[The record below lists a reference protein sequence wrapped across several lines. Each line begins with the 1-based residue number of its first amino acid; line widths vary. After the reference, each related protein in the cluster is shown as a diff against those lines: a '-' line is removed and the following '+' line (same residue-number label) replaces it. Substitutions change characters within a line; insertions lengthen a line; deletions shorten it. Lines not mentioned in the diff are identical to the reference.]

1 MKILITGGA
10 GFIGSHLAKALIN
23 KGNEIIIVD
32 NLIRGKLKNL
42 EDIEDEIKF
51 LNDSINNFEI
61 LKEIISKV
69 DIVFHL
75 AAVSRVMPS
84 IENPE
89 LCFKTNVQGTEIISR
104 LCSIYT
110 KKLIFASS
118 REVYGTAEYISV
130 DEKHPLHAE
139 NPYGA
144 SKISCEKMIEA
155 YSKCYG
161 LKYAI
166 LRLANVYG
174 VRDFERV
181 IPIFIEKASKNNDL
195 IVYGGVQ
202 ILDFVYINDVVEA
215 FIKTLEGN
223 GNIVVNIGSGNG
235 TNVIDLAEIIKK
247 ITGSESKVIIKKKR
261 KGEVEKFIA
270 NIEKAE
276 KILNWKPKTTLEDG
290 LTLLIKDNINS

>member
-10 GFIGSHLAKALIN
+10 GFIGSHLAEALIN

-32 NLIRGKLKNL
+32 DLIRGKIKNFN
-42 EDIEDEIKF
+42 DIEDRIKF
-51 LNDSINNFEI
+51 LNGSITDFE
-61 LKEIISKV
+61 LMKKIISKV

-104 LCSIYT
+104 LCSIYN

-130 DEKHPLHAE
+130 DEKHPLQAE

-144 SKISCEKMIEA
+144 SKICGEKIIEA
-155 YSKCYG
+155 YSKCSG

-174 VRDFERV
+174 ARDFERV
-181 IPIFIEKASKNNDL
+181 VPIFIEKTLKNNEL
-195 IVYGGVQ
+195 IVYGGEQ
-202 ILDFVYINDVVEA
+202 ILDFVYIKDVVEA
-215 FIKTLEGN
+215 FIKTIEGN

-235 TNVIDLAEIIKK
+235 TKVIDLAEIIKK
-247 ITGSESKVIIKKKR
+247 ITRSKSKVILKEKR
-261 KGEVEKFIA
+261 KGEVERFIA

-276 KILNWKPKTTLEDG
+276 KILNWKPRTALEEG
-290 LTLLIKDNINS
+290 IRLLI